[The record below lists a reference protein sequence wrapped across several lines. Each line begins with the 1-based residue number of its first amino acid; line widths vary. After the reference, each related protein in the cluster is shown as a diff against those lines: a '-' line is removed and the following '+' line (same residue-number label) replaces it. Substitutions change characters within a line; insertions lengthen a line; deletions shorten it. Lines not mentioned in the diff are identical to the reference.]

1 MFDALVR
8 YMTSWLPVTFVC
20 AFQTKRKK
28 HSTEKGKNTT
38 ENLRMT
44 KKKTKKKWPQQKKTR
59 RTLTDVI
66 TSRGW
71 YSHGRDNQ
79 SRLGL
84 LYIWNSE
91 KMVRSSENE
100 TWRFRAPLVFACEE
114 KGYSTI
120 PS

>member
-59 RTLTDVI
+59 
-66 TSRGW
+66 
-71 YSHGRDNQ
+71 
-79 SRLGL
+79 LGL